1 MRLRWRFP
9 VAGLPLVNSVRRFE
23 RQFVAPSG
31 CMLSRSQPCA
41 EERERRNLFDQVSVH
56 TYLDSSE
63 NWKFFFRLRHS
74 GTKNAG
80 FRKTVYRVEFF
91 LANACLLETLVS
103 VRNRTAGRRGR
114 QNVCVWQTWQGYY
127 LRVLSWSP
135 LNILCFLVF
144 CKKISLKESEAWRKV
159 ISKQNYCH
167 VCLTRFAVF
176 LPLPSCCVSSL
187 LRYEDGDGR

>member
-1 MRLRWRFP
+1 MKLRWHFP
-9 VAGLPLVNSVRRFE
+9 VTGLPLVNSVLRFA
-23 RQFVAPSG
+23 RQFVAPP
-31 CMLSRSQPCA
+31 MLSRSQPCA
-41 EERERRNLFDQVSVH
+41 EEKERRNLFDQVSVH
-56 TYLDSSE
+56 TYRDSSE

-127 LRVLSWSP
+127 LRVLSWSSI
-135 LNILCFLVF
+135 NILCSLVF
-144 CKKISLKESEAWRKV
+144 CKKISLKESEVCWKV
-159 ISKQNYCH
+159 ISKENYCRNNAAAFRND
-167 VCLTRFAVF
+167 VATML
-176 LPLPSCCVSSL
+176 
-187 LRYEDGDGR
+187 